1 MEIQIAVSKVN
12 KQAMVESGD
21 TLEVIE
27 RPSGGISVV
36 LADGRGSG
44 TEAKKISSMIVHKVI
59 NFLGEGIRDGVAVR
73 TISDFLFSQF
83 NGEVTAFLSILSIDL
98 ETQTITITSNNT
110 VPVFIS
116 QKEQTECIQSDTT
129 PIGSRRNISP
139 SITQLPLEAGL
150 TVVMYTDGLANA
162 GESSGIPIDLCTL
175 LESLLEDQEPN
186 SQSIAD
192 TILQEA
198 MRLEQSKPQD
208 DMSVVVL
215 RIEPG
220 VSNIVRKM
228 TVIVPVLKNEEVN
241 V

>member
-1 MEIQIAVSKVN
+1 VSKVN

-27 RPSGGISVV
+27 RPSGGISIV

-44 TEAKKISSMIVHKVI
+44 IEAKKISSMIVHKVI

-83 NGEVTAFLSILSIDL
+83 NGEVTAFLSILSVDL
-98 ETQTITITSNNT
+98 ETQTITITSNST

-116 QKEQTECIQSDTT
+116 QKEQMECIQSDRT

-139 SITQLPLEAGL
+139 AITQLPLESGL
-150 TVVMYTDGLANA
+150 TIVMYTDGLAKA
-162 GESSGIPIDLCTL
+162 GESSGSPIDLCTL

-198 MRLEQSKPQD
+198 MRLEQSQPQD

-215 RIEPG
+215 RIESG
-220 VSNIVRKM
+220 TSNIVRKI
-228 TVIVPVLKNEEVN
+228 TVVVPVLDNEEVSL
-241 V
+241 

>member
-12 KQAMVESGD
+12 KHAMVESGD

-83 NGEVTAFLSILSIDL
+83 NGEVTAFLSILSVDL

-110 VPVFIS
+110 APVFIS
-116 QKEQTECIQSDTT
+116 QNEQIECIQSDTT
-129 PIGSRRNISP
+129 PIGSRRNLSP
-139 SITQLPLEAGL
+139 AITQLPLESGL
-150 TVVMYTDGLANA
+150 TVVMYTDGLAKA
-162 GESSGIPIDLCTL
+162 GESLGIPIDLCTL

-220 VSNIVRKM
+220 VTNIVRKM
-228 TVIVPVLKNEEVN
+228 TVIVPVPYIEEASS
-241 V
+241 